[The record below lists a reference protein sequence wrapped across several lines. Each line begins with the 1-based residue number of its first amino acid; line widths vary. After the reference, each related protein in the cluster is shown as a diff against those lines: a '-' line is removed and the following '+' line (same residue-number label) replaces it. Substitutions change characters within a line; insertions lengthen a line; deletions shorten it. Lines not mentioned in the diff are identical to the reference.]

1 MDEQIT
7 YGSKI
12 AYNVYSRREVIAKR
26 PLDLLMYSLRK
37 YEVYL
42 CERTKVVVELEFKF
56 YVN

>member
-26 PLDLLMYSLRK
+26 PLDLIHNFGFFSI
-37 YEVYL
+37 
-42 CERTKVVVELEFKF
+42 
-56 YVN
+56 